1 MKVRMPTL
9 FLSGLSISEVSL
21 PTTGSGRSGF
31 AISHNGRRL
40 RIGGSASKFSCGGGE
55 VVAHSKVQA
64 FQGLSPA
71 IFPRKNETTRFHTRM
86 SDAAAIKKTPTV
98 ESMFIQAQ
106 WGRSGYVNTRRG
118 IPWRPRKC

>member
-21 PTTGSGRSGF
+21 PTTGSGPSGF

-55 VVAHSKVQA
+55 VVAHSSVQA

-71 IFPRKNETTRFHTRM
+71 IFPRKNECAIFQSNT
-86 SDAAAIKKTPTV
+86 SDPAPMKNTPIV
-98 ESMFIQAQ
+98 ESMFIQPQ
-106 WGRSGYVNTRRG
+106 PG
-118 IPWRPRKC
+118 

>member
-1 MKVRMPTL
+1 MKNPASERMKVRMPTL

-55 VVAHSKVQA
+55 VVAHSSVHA
-64 FQGLSPA
+64 SQGLSPA
-71 IFPRKNETTRFHTRM
+71 TLPRKNEVAKFQTRI
-86 SDAAAIKKTPTV
+86 SAAALMKKTPVV
-98 ESMFIQAQ
+98 ESRF
-106 WGRSGYVNTRRG
+106 
-118 IPWRPRKC
+118 

>member
-9 FLSGLSISEVSL
+9 FLSGLSISELFL

-40 RIGGSASKFSCGGGE
+40 RTGGSATKFSCGGGE
-55 VVAHSKVQA
+55 VVAHSSVHA

-71 IFPRKNETTRFHTRM
+71 IFPRKKETTRMLDNERHVEANAHQPERPFPEPLREHATAHFREPIL
-86 SDAAAIKKTPTV
+86 DASH
-98 ESMFIQAQ
+98 E
-106 WGRSGYVNTRRG
+106 GEDD
-118 IPWRPRKC
+118 